1 MGSDVSVHKYGGW
14 VGGSEKVQ
22 KPAYVIYE
30 WSPSILK
37 KVMKNYFWV
46 KPKARKRTYLTTNHP
61 QISNETHLNLEQK
74 IPMNPQQ
81 ISNRWHCGTPNIPV
95 YKI

>member
-1 MGSDVSVHKYGGW
+1 MSS
-14 VGGSEKVQ
+14 SENIPKT
-22 KPAYVIYE
+22 AYVIYE

-37 KVMKNYFWV
+37 KVMENYFWV